1 MWERVPNIAE
11 VCEHSDSIIE
21 SKKLF
26 HRCGQTN
33 DILLSQN
40 SSSGITSQIV
50 WKTFDLKN
58 IIKKYVLFYVKAKQ
72 SEVSDP
78 IGTPY
83 EWPLI

>member
-50 WKTFDLKN
+50 WKTFDLNNNKEYEEYN
-58 IIKKYVLFYVKAKQ
+58 QKICFILSKGKAIRD
-72 SEVSDP
+72 V
-78 IGTPY
+78 
-83 EWPLI
+83 